1 MIGTSPS
8 QQIRSTPVWFG
19 PTDAPLFGLV
29 DVPEAQARGAIVICP
44 PFGREYV
51 NVYSTFSQLA
61 TCLKLLGFV
70 VLRFDYRST
79 GDSFDRTADNSGAAG
94 FVDDVRYAVDF
105 VKELGVADVGIVG
118 MRIGAT
124 FAGLRSAL
132 DPAAALVLWDPC
144 PSGRS
149 FLREQLALG
158 LLIREKGV
166 IGVREGSRPVDHEGG
181 PAFQIPGFSISQ
193 ELLEEMS
200 RLDLTSVEAVLADK
214 VLLLTRSERTADRRL
229 VARLGSANCEH
240 REVTGQPDLLD
251 VQAPTQIVPV
261 EAVAT
266 VADWLDKVMP
276 QSRYRVAL
284 PVKRDV
290 TVQVFRG
297 HRVENRPI
305 LDSGTR
311 VLERGVWIEPVGLFG
326 ISTEPEGGSSGPIC
340 IFVSVS
346 NEHRIG
352 PGRLWVE
359 LCRDLA
365 VLGFQ
370 SVRVDLNGFGNSPA
384 RDGKSCQPV
393 FSASGIDDVIDTA
406 RAVSP
411 DDPSDVVLFGLCS
424 SAYQVLEAASVLS
437 PRGVCAFN
445 PIVKFHPP
453 EILVG
458 GALDPRRRFCIPRKA
473 LVSDSQRQDAVRWL
487 ARRYPKLNRRAR
499 RFTWKVRRRTWKM
512 RGDFRTLGWQARRL
526 LGRAVVQPGRRLS
539 ELAESGTDVLLVG
552 GRQELRAFL
561 YSGVPTGRRAE
572 ANGRLRIETV
582 STLDHAL
589 RSTSD
594 RDLVTDLTVEHV
606 VSRFRSARAGDNL
619 PRAEDDLAEVQ
630 LADER
635 HPSSPMGQSAPATVP
650 ILVVSVMRAT
660 GTTGVQT
667 HIRETCQFLAGS
679 GHAFSLVTPF
689 SWGGVLSTPIFGVR
703 RLLLEP
709 VSGAASVAWYRYWH
723 YVFLRRALERELARF
738 QGAVIYAQCPL
749 SALAALE
756 ARRDPTQRVVAAIH
770 FDVSQADEW
779 ANMNKLRRGG
789 RVYRRITELERRV
802 LPTVDG
808 IVYVSESARQG
819 VVSHVNGVERVRS
832 AVIPNFVADPLL
844 AIQADP
850 EGRTISGA
858 RKVRTSSPSAASR
871 FARTSS
877 FFL

>member
-1 MIGTSPS
+1 M
-8 QQIRSTPVWFG
+8 RVC
-19 PTDAPLFGLV
+19 
-29 DVPEAQARGAIVICP
+29 EAR
-44 PFGREYV
+44 
-51 NVYSTFSQLA
+51 
-61 TCLKLLGFV
+61 
-70 VLRFDYRST
+70 
-79 GDSFDRTADNSGAAG
+79 
-94 FVDDVRYAVDF
+94 
-105 VKELGVADVGIVG
+105 
-118 MRIGAT
+118 
-124 FAGLRSAL
+124 L

-406 RAVSP
+406 RWYHRMTRLTSCCLGSV
-411 DDPSDVVLFGLCS
+411 
-424 SAYQVLEAASVLS
+424 QVPIRCWRPRSVLS
-437 PRGVCAFN
+437 PWGVCAFN

-487 ARRYPKLNRRAR
+487 ARRYPKLNRRGE
-499 RFTWKVRRRTWKM
+499 KVH
-512 RGDFRTLGWQARRL
+512 L
-526 LGRAVVQPGRRLS
+526 
-539 ELAESGTDVLLVG
+539 
-552 GRQELRAFL
+552 
-561 YSGVPTGRRAE
+561 
-572 ANGRLRIETV
+572 
-582 STLDHAL
+582 
-589 RSTSD
+589 
-594 RDLVTDLTVEHV
+594 
-606 VSRFRSARAGDNL
+606 
-619 PRAEDDLAEVQ
+619 
-630 LADER
+630 
-635 HPSSPMGQSAPATVP
+635 
-650 ILVVSVMRAT
+650 
-660 GTTGVQT
+660 
-667 HIRETCQFLAGS
+667 
-679 GHAFSLVTPF
+679 
-689 SWGGVLSTPIFGVR
+689 
-703 RLLLEP
+703 
-709 VSGAASVAWYRYWH
+709 
-723 YVFLRRALERELARF
+723 
-738 QGAVIYAQCPL
+738 
-749 SALAALE
+749 
-756 ARRDPTQRVVAAIH
+756 
-770 FDVSQADEW
+770 
-779 ANMNKLRRGG
+779 
-789 RVYRRITELERRV
+789 
-802 LPTVDG
+802 
-808 IVYVSESARQG
+808 ESAAT
-819 VVSHVNGVERVRS
+819 HLE
-832 AVIPNFVADPLL
+832 D
-844 AIQADP
+844 
-850 EGRTISGA
+850 A
-858 RKVRTSSPSAASR
+858 R
-871 FARTSS
+871 
-877 FFL
+877 